1 MVQVEQ
7 VLEQVK
13 DLVEL
18 EVGEASPP
26 PLEVEEEVAL
36 LFPLCDAAR

>member
-1 MVQVEQ
+1 MEQ
-7 VLEQVK
+7 VLEQLK

-36 LFPLCDAAR
+36 LFPRCDAAR

>member
-1 MVQVEQ
+1 MEQ

-26 PLEVEEEVAL
+26 LEVEEEVAL

>member
-7 VLEQVK
+7 ALEQVK

-26 PLEVEEEVAL
+26 PLEVEEEVVL